1 MRAGN
6 CPQIMALVQGG
17 YSMKK
22 QSHYLIRM
30 STIALAIAALS
41 GSVMAESDF
50 SQELTDARQESQIW
64 TTYALNPYLRAM
76 DISVSVKNGNV
87 ILTGKVN
94 EDVNKELAE
103 QIALGVAGVSG
114 VDNQISVL
122 ADYVPAQKTESYGDK
137 IDDATITTAVK
148 SRLLW
153 NKQTDGLGIE
163 VTTTAGKV
171 VLKGSADSAES
182 REMAVRLAENTN
194 GVQGVDNQLKLDK
207 SKGGV
212 KLAANKGNTALSDTW
227 ITAKVKSTYMYSSN
241 VNSSDIEVTTTKGVV
256 TLKGKVESG
265 VEQALAVKLAE
276 NIKGVK
282 SVHSKGLGHL

>member
-1 MRAGN
+1 
-6 CPQIMALVQGG
+6 
-17 YSMKK
+17 
-22 QSHYLIRM
+22 
-30 STIALAIAALS
+30 
-41 GSVMAESDF
+41 
-50 SQELTDARQESQIW
+50 
-64 TTYALNPYLRAM
+64 M